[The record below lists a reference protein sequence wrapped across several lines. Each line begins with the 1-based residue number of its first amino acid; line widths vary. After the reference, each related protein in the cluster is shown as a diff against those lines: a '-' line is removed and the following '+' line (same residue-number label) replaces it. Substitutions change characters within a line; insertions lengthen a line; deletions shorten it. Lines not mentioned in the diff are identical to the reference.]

1 MKTTSLLH
9 ALAACTLIAIGARPA
24 TAQTTA
30 KAAAQPAATSP
41 SAPAAASTPWA
52 AIPTGKYQL
61 AIQLTERVLSAMLT
75 IRDSS
80 GVPAA
85 TFLPENDPEAHPMRA
100 TVKGT
105 ELYLNAEA
113 PRGPMEI
120 VLLHQGEQLNGRWS
134 YAGDTGTLTG
144 HVEK

>member
-9 ALAACTLIAIGARPA
+9 VLATCALVAIGARPA
-24 TAQTTA
+24 MAQSTA
-30 KAAAQPAATSP
+30 KATA
-41 SAPAAASTPWA
+41 WA

-61 AIQLTERVLSAMLT
+61 AIQLEERVMSAMLT

-85 TFLPENDPEAHPMRA
+85 TFLGENDPEAHPMRA

-105 ELYLNAEA
+105 ELYLNADA
-113 PRGPMEI
+113 PKGPMEI
-120 VLLHQGEQLNGRWS
+120 VILRQGELLNGRWS
-134 YAGDTGTLTG
+134 YNGGSGTLTG
-144 HVEK
+144 KVEK

>member
-9 ALAACTLIAIGARPA
+9 ALATCALVAIGARPA
-24 TAQTTA
+24 MAQSTA
-30 KAAAQPAATSP
+30 KATTQ
-41 SAPAAASTPWA
+41 PAAASTPWA

-61 AIQLTERVLSAMLT
+61 AIQLEERVMAAMLT

-85 TFLPENDPEAHPMRA
+85 TFLGENDPEAHPMRA

-105 ELYLNAEA
+105 ELYLNADA
-113 PRGPMEI
+113 PKGPMEI
-120 VLLHQGEQLNGRWS
+120 VILRQGEQLNGRWS
-134 YAGDTGTLTG
+134 YNGGTGTLTG
-144 HVEK
+144 KVEK